1 MSDLVSIIVPIY
13 NVQKYLPR
21 CIESVLNQTYKNFEL
36 ILVDDGSPDR
46 SGDICEYYAKKDSR
60 IVVIHKQNG
69 GVSSARNAGLSKM
82 KGVYVTFLD
91 SDDFLP
97 NTAIEILYNEIQN
110 KNADCSIGS
119 IKRIDVF
126 KSTLKKNLNSVVE
139 VANSIQMTTL
149 IFDRNKY
156 DELGFIAGKL
166 YKSKILR
173 ENQIFFIEGLFG
185 EDGEFFFNYLKY
197 CKRIAISDICVY
209 CYNRL
214 YMGNGG
220 KYYSDMNKGNVVSL
234 ERRIELLN
242 LSNLDQDAKK
252 LLTSGFLVSFKWT
265 LSRYVNSKIDCK
277 KAIEK
282 IEESFLMFKELL
294 LKYPFVENVNDYIW
308 YCCLSS
314 NYDKVYSMLLHY
326 TKESGVKKI
335 LKKAKGFLRNICR
348 KIRVFIIYKNF

>member
-1 MSDLVSIIVPIY
+1 MNDLVSIIVPIY

-60 IVVIHKQNG
+60 IKVIHKQNG

-82 KGVYVTFLD
+82 KGVYATFLD

-97 NTAIEILYNEIQN
+97 NTAIEILYNEMQN

-126 KSTLKKNLNSVVE
+126 KSILKKNLNSVVE

-173 ENQIFFIEGLFG
+173 ENSIFFIEGLFG

-242 LSNLDQDAKK
+242 LFLELK
-252 LLTSGFLVSFKWT
+252 TSMQAQ
-265 LSRYVNSKIDCK
+265 NCNI
-277 KAIEK
+277 
-282 IEESFLMFKELL
+282 LMK
-294 LKYPFVENVNDYIW
+294 
-308 YCCLSS
+308 
-314 NYDKVYSMLLHY
+314 
-326 TKESGVKKI
+326 
-335 LKKAKGFLRNICR
+335 R
-348 KIRVFIIYKNF
+348 